1 MSIVKNMILSQVIF
15 LPLFFI
21 FFLLIASFFSKS
33 GA

>member
-1 MSIVKNMILSQVIF
+1 MRIVKNMILRRVVF

-21 FFLLIASFFSKS
+21 FFLLKASFFSKT